1 VNDAELDVLEGR
13 LDSMISKFRR
23 VKFLRLQ
30 LQKQELED
38 TKKCR
43 LCQVF
48 PLSCSPNVSLSSQ
61 HVSQQDNDVEV
72 VLLPCGHH
80 CLCRGCAANLV
91 ICPLCRASIENRV
104 RTFGS

>member
-1 VNDAELDVLEGR
+1 MLTSPSYPVLNKKLTKNVTFHCRVHDAAWTRVNDADLDVLEGR

-48 PLSCSPNVSLSSQ
+48 LQLLVCST
-61 HVSQQDNDVEV
+61 D
-72 VLLPCGHH
+72 LLH
-80 CLCRGCAANLV
+80 LL
-91 ICPLCRASIENRV
+91 
-104 RTFGS
+104 

>member
-1 VNDAELDVLEGR
+1 MNDADLDVLEGR

-43 LCQVF
+43 LCQVCF
-48 PLSCSPNVSLSSQ
+48 LFFVCNT
-61 HVSQQDNDVEV
+61 D
-72 VLLPCGHH
+72 
-80 CLCRGCAANLV
+80 LV
-91 ICPLCRASIENRV
+91 HL
-104 RTFGS
+104 F

>member
-1 VNDAELDVLEGR
+1 MNDADLEVLEGR
-13 LDSMISKFRR
+13 LDFMISKFRR

-48 PLSCSPNVSLSSQ
+48 LFFFGCCSDSL
-61 HVSQQDNDVEV
+61 
-72 VLLPCGHH
+72 LL
-80 CLCRGCAANLV
+80 
-91 ICPLCRASIENRV
+91 I
-104 RTFGS
+104 

>member
-1 VNDAELDVLEGR
+1 MNDVDLDVLEGR

-23 VKFLRLQ
+23 VKLLRLQ

-43 LCQVF
+43 LCQVSF
-48 PLSCSPNVSLSSQ
+48 FLAACDSDSLPFK
-61 HVSQQDNDVEV
+61 DNDIEV

-80 CLCRGCAANLV
+80 CLCRGCASNLV
-91 ICPLCRASIENRV
+91 ICPLCRAPIENRV

>member
-1 VNDAELDVLEGR
+1 VNDADLDVLEGR

-48 PLSCSPNVSLSSQ
+48 LQLLVCST
-61 HVSQQDNDVEV
+61 D
-72 VLLPCGHH
+72 LLH
-80 CLCRGCAANLV
+80 LL
-91 ICPLCRASIENRV
+91 
-104 RTFGS
+104 